1 VNSHHHFDHAGGLR
15 AFAAE
20 GTTVMTHESSRAY
33 LERVLSIPATVRPD
47 HLAKS
52 GRKPTVESVRDRR
65 VMTDGIRVVELH
77 HIAGNLHAD
86 SLVMVY
92 LPKERLLIQG
102 DTFTPPPANT
112 PPPTP
117 PASFAVN
124 LADNIARLRLNVD
137 RLLPLHGRIVPL
149 ADLHRAIGRTP

>member
-1 VNSHHHFDHAGGLR
+1 MNSHQHFDHAGGQR

-20 GTTVMTHESSRAY
+20 GVTDMTHESSRTY
-33 LERVLSIPATVRPD
+33 LERALATPATVQSD

-65 VMTDGIRVVELH
+65 VLTDGTRVVELY

-86 SLVMVY
+86 SLLMAY
-92 LPKERLLIQG
+92 LPKERMLIQA
-102 DTFTPPPANT
+102 DAFTPPPANT
-112 PPPTP
+112 PPAVP
-117 PASFAVN
+117 PASFALN
-124 LADNIARLRLNVD
+124 LADNITRRGLNVD

-149 ADLHRAIGRTP
+149 TDLHRAIGRAP